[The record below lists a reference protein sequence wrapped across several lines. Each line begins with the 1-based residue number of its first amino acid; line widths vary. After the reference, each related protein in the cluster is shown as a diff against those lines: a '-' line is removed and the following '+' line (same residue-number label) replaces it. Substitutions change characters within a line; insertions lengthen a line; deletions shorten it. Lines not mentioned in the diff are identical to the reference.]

1 MHEQRQFDR
10 AGLVLSV
17 IAGGSI
23 KCVLFDLSPG
33 GAKLKSERPLPDTFY
48 VMLRPDLKRWCKVIW
63 RRGNR
68 VGVKFIADPT
78 IRPEAAYI

>member
-1 MHEQRQFDR
+1 MREQREFDR
-10 AGLVLSV
+10 PGLVLSV

-48 VMLRPDLKRWCKVIW
+48 VMLRPNLKRWCKVIW
-63 RRGNR
+63 RRGDQ

-78 IRPEAAYI
+78 VCLEAAYI